1 MAGLKGDMD
10 QWAKT
15 ARELQVL
22 SVLRLLEDVS
32 PHPPRDFCM
41 SSVNAL
47 ASTQGFLNVVDNCPS
62 SSLLHRLSGHRAA
75 GRRASVSQIRASVSQ
90 SRAGASQVVNAL
102 QLQLE
107 PAAGGQGAA
116 AAAAAGSQAGGGGG
130 SVGPVD
136 ESGESQSQDDDA
148 GFSFG
153 LSQDQVSAWPT
164 AAIPMDSSYCSCKRT
179 RVRTQ
184 SASEPQDAAGSSSCP
199 RNNLLRLIK

>member
-116 AAAAAGSQAGGGGG
+116 AAAGSQAGGGGG

-164 AAIPMDSSYCSCKRT
+164 AAIPVDSSYCSCKRT